1 MWRIW
6 NKIKLSPIPG
16 VCLCMFADITTFETI
31 LNSKHFWSQAFE
43 SKDHVT
49 CPLEEERGRCD
60 LCSVISLVALAQV
73 PGCIIHSFSPTT
85 HTAFSSH
92 PLWLSMLYP
101 PSPTNAH
108 TAPPPPVHATS
119 SIPQL
124 LTLYPPTYTLTHW
137 LPTLPLPPSPLT
149 PCPLPSP
156 TAHIDSSI
164 SVPSLLMSVLQE
176 DSHTSPK
183 PPTPYFSV
191 RSPASVRDNWEKR
204 HVFMVYYVVLWLLY
218 AYVVKLLNQAN

>member
-1 MWRIW
+1 
-6 NKIKLSPIPG
+6 
-16 VCLCMFADITTFETI
+16 MFADITTFETI
-31 LNSKHFWSQAFE
+31 LNSKHFWSQALE

-73 PGCIIHSFSPTT
+73 PGCIIHSFSPDYP
-85 HTAFSSH
+85 HCIFQSSS
-92 PLWLSMLYP
+92 LTVY
-101 PSPTNAH
+101 A
-108 TAPPPPVHATS
+108 VS
-119 SIPQL
+119 SIPHQCPHCTSSTCPCYFL
-124 LTLYPPTYTLTHW
+124 HPPAAYTVSANLHTDPLTTYSAS
-137 LPTLPLPPSPLT
+137 PTLSPDSMSSL
-149 PCPLPSP
+149 SP
-156 TAHIDSSI
+156 TAHIDSSL

-183 PPTPYFSV
+183 PPTPYFRV